1 MKIVHIET
9 LISKGEF
16 ATSREWR
23 RTQAE
28 IYAAITSAE
37 WPPGSGAFTIHPVSG
52 KQRGQGNGVVPIKAR
67 CISQLVAKGWASET
81 AVPLAQEYQSGR
93 FDAVLKSKSGVIALE
108 WETGN
113 ISSSHRALNK
123 LAIGLMK
130 GGLVAAILVIPSKQ
144 LARWLTDRIGNYPE
158 LVPYL
163 DLWRAVPCGEGVM
176 EIVVIEQDDE
186 STDVPRIPKG
196 TDGRARG

>member
-9 LISKGEF
+9 LISTGQF
-16 ATSREWR
+16 AVSREWR
-23 RTQAE
+23 RTQTE

-37 WPPGSGAFTIHPVSG
+37 WPPGSGAFTIHPTSG
-52 KQRGQGNGVVPIKAR
+52 KQRGEGNGVVPIKAR
-67 CISQLVAKGWASET
+67 CIAQLVANGWASE
-81 AVPLAQEYQSGR
+81 ASVPLTQDFQSGR
-93 FDAVLKSKSGVIALE
+93 FDAVLKSERGLVALE

-130 GGLVAAILVIPSKQ
+130 GGLIAAILVLPSKQ

-158 LVPYL
+158 LIPYL
-163 DLWRAVPCGEGVM
+163 DLWRAIPCREGVM
-176 EIVVIEQDDE
+176 EIVVIEQDAE
-186 STDVPRIPKG
+186 STNVPRIPKG